1 MAGSINKVILIGNL
15 GKDPEVRH
23 LESGVAVCNFSI
35 ATGETYKDK
44 NSGEKVTH
52 TEWHNIVLWR
62 GLAEVA
68 EKYLKKGAK
77 IYIEGKLRTRSW
89 QDQEGNTRYTTE
101 ILGDNMTMLGKVGE
115 TNTMQSP
122 PPQQA
127 AAPKKEEKPLGGEF
141 SKPESENDDLPF

>member
-35 ATGETYKDK
+35 ATGETYKDR

-101 ILGDNMTMLGKVGE
+101 ILGDNMTMLCKSE
-115 TNTMQSP
+115 PNPSPAASSQSME
-122 PPQQA
+122 A
-127 AAPKKEEKPLGGEF
+127 SKKKEEPLGNEF
-141 SKPESENDDLPF
+141 SNPDVENDDLPF